1 MKRRIRLT
9 ENSLHRIV
17 KESVLRVLNEGE
29 PVYDERYMNDF
40 RRQMSFKSE
49 VLAFLEKLGY
59 KKWSDRYD
67 DNEWMVVVSIN
78 DYSDVRK
85 IEDMVGRKFGIANDM
100 SFNVNYNSNLIGKD
114 ERAEIHLPSILNIN
128 KARLN

>member
-1 MKRRIRLT
+1 MKRRVRLT
-9 ENSLHRIV
+9 ESDIHRIV
-17 KESVLRVLNEGE
+17 KESVRRVLNEGE
-29 PVYDERYMNDF
+29 PVYDDRYLDNY
-40 RRQMSFKSE
+40 RKQMSFKRE
-49 VLAFLEKLGY
+49 VLAFLEKFGY

-100 SFNVNYNSNLIGKD
+100 TFGVKYGSNLIGGD
-114 ERAEIHLPSILNIN
+114 ERAEIHLPSVMKVSKNY
-128 KARLN
+128 